1 MLILVCFGTSIT
13 ILFSVF
19 FDKILVDKYAS
30 NIYLSM
36 AESTCLDALFYHARS
51 RYKKDVKTLAKIY
64 IPIMSAVQAFIE
76 PLCLFF

>member
-1 MLILVCFGTSIT
+1 
-13 ILFSVF
+13 
-19 FDKILVDKYAS
+19 
-30 NIYLSM
+30 M